1 MLFGLFK
8 NNDDD
13 RVAELEEE
21 NEALH
26 NRIDELKDLCEEKDS
41 YFTEMIS
48 DGLRHGSKR
57 LSICQTEKSTLTA
70 NMMMMNKG
78 EDNYGGRLELCRIMQ
93 GGKTCGRT

>member
-48 DGLRHGSKR
+48 DGLR
-57 LSICQTEKSTLTA
+57 LSICQTGKSTLTA
-70 NMMMMNKG
+70 NTMMSKEMF
-78 EDNYGGRLELCRIMQ
+78 L
-93 GGKTCGRT
+93 

>member
-1 MLFGLFK
+1 MKGENDMLFGLFK

-48 DGLRHGSKR
+48 DGLRHGSKLAAKHMSDR
-57 LSICQTEKSTLTA
+57 KKYLILISNLLIDK
-70 NMMMMNKG
+70 
-78 EDNYGGRLELCRIMQ
+78 
-93 GGKTCGRT
+93 